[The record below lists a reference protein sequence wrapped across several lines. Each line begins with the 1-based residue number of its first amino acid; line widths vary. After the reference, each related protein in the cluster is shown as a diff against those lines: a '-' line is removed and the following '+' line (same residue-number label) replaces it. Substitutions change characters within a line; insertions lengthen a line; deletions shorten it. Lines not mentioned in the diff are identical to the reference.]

1 MGGEHVPDDD
11 IQQIRGLCRE
21 GKCCASIMVEMGLSK
36 RGERN
41 EQMVTAAATLCNGL
55 YNGMLCGA
63 LSGAA
68 CMLGLFGDNPA
79 ESAEMTRELAEWF
92 VSVYGEKYGSANC
105 RDITGNDPA
114 VKRERCPAIIE
125 ATYLQARTVLE
136 DYGKILE

>member
-1 MGGEHVPDDD
+1 MPDDD
-11 IQQIRGLCRE
+11 IQQIRQLGRE

-41 EQMVTAAATLCNGL
+41 EQMVAAVATLCNGL
-55 YNGMLCGA
+55 YSGMLCGA

-92 VSVYGEKYGSANC
+92 VSVCGEKYRSTDCA
-105 RDITGNDPA
+105 DITENDPA
-114 VKRERCPAIIE
+114 IKRERCPAIVE
-125 ATYLQARTVLE
+125 ATYLQARTILE
-136 DYGKILE
+136 EYGKILE